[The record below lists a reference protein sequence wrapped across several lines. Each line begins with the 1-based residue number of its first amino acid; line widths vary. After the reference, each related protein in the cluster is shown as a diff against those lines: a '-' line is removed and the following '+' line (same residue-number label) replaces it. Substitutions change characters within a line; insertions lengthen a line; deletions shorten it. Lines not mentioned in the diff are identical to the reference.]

1 MIPAQRTKHR
11 RTRIALALVLAPWLL
26 LATLTVVPPLNAQ
39 EIRNRDSAAA
49 NDNARLAPPG
59 VSPAQGF
66 GANGT
71 NQPTGV
77 LITRV
82 LAGSPAQQAGLEV
95 RDTVLTVDGYQVGI
109 VNGVTYDLER
119 EVLARAGRGRPITLL
134 VKDWRTSNLTN
145 ISVNLNAGGGIA
157 PPVIN
162 PIEGQ
167 MAQVN
172 AWYNQY
178 LQRDP
183 FPTESNAWRDSLIR
197 GGLTM
202 DDVRAYILGSTEF
215 YERIGRN
222 NDITFIYALCEKVQG
237 RQPTQAELSRY
248 LTNLN
253 QSAGN
258 RVAFVK
264 DFLTGRPQ
272 VQPPAPQALSTKEV
286 SNSLKNYQ
294 KQMASFA
301 AWGLYAEQSS
311 LIFRSNASLKTI
323 EQYEIPGRQN
333 RPEQQRLAEEVLG
346 NCNRLNELAVQI
358 RERAQRTNQR
368 LVEANRLVD
377 EANQLKRWADQLLGQ
392 IRQPR

>member
-1 MIPAQRTKHR
+1 MLLKQRLTFSPQVVLR
-11 RTRIALALVLAPWLL
+11 MSAIVLALLAYVPQL
-26 LATLTVVPPLNAQ
+26 LAQ
-39 EIRNRDSAAA
+39 EVRDRESAGG
-49 NDNARLAPPG
+49 NDNARVAPPG
-59 VSPAQGF
+59 GVLAQGF

-95 RDTVLTVDGYQVGI
+95 RDTVLTVDGYQVGT

-145 ISVNLNAGGGIA
+145 IAINLNTGGGTT
-157 PPVIN
+157 PPVVN
-162 PIEGQ
+162 PIDTQ

-178 LQRDP
+178 LQRGP
-183 FPTESNAWRDSLIR
+183 SPSESSAWRESLIR
-197 GGLTM
+197 GGFTM

-215 YERIGRN
+215 YERVGRN
-222 NDITFIYALCEKVQG
+222 NDITFIYALYDKTQG
-237 RQPTQAELSRY
+237 RQPTQAELS
-248 LTNLN
+248 LNLN
-253 QSAGN
+253 NLNLSGGN

-264 DFLTGRPQ
+264 DFLSGRPQ
-272 VQPPAPQALSTKEV
+272 VQPPAPQALATKEV
-286 SNSLKNYQ
+286 ANSLKNYQ

-301 AWGLYAEQSS
+301 AWGLYAEQSL
-311 LIFRSNASLKTI
+311 LIVRSNASLKTI
-323 EQYEIPGRQN
+323 EQYQVPGREN
-333 RPEQQRLAEEVLG
+333 RPEQQRLADEVLG
-346 NCNRLNELAVQI
+346 NCNRLNLLAVQI
-358 RERAQRTNQR
+358 RDRAQRTNQS
-368 LVEANRLVD
+368 LVDANRLLD
-377 EANQLKRWADQLLGQ
+377 EANQLQRLAEQLLNQ

>member
-11 RTRIALALVLAPWLL
+11 RTRIALALALAPWLL
-26 LATLTVVPPLNAQ
+26 LAALTVVPPLNAQ

-59 VSPAQGF
+59 VTPAQGF

-178 LQRDP
+178 LQRGP
-183 FPTESNAWRDSLIR
+183 SISESNAWRDSLIR
-197 GGLTM
+197 GGFTM